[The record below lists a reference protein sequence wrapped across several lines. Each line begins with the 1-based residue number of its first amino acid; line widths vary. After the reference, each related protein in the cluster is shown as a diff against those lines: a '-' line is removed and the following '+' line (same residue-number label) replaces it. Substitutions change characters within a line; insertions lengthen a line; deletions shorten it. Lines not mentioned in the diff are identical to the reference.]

1 MSKVGFI
8 TGTGSGIGASAAKV
22 ALKTGDRVVATG
34 RNVQKLRNALRD
46 VTIAALLTGSCAAYG
61 AQETPIQV
69 AMEDG
74 KTTAQ
79 FNVGDS
85 RCLLVDDEIRCTP
98 VGK

>member
-1 MSKVGFI
+1 MSKVWLSRGA
-8 TGTGSGIGASAAKV
+8 GSGIGASAAKA
-22 ALKTGDRVVATG
+22 ALKAGGRVAATG
-34 RNVQKLRNALRD
+34 KNVQKLRNALRG
-46 VTIAALLTGSCAAYG
+46 VAIAALLAGSCAAY

-74 KTTAQ
+74 KTTAE
-79 FNVGDS
+79 FKVGDS

>member
-1 MSKVGFI
+1 MSKVWFSRGA
-8 TGTGSGIGASAAKV
+8 GSGIGASAVKV
-22 ALKTGDRVVATG
+22 ALKAGDRVVATG
-34 RNVQKLRNALRD
+34 RNVQKLRSALRG
-46 VTIAALLTGSCAAYG
+46 VAIAALLAGSCAAY

-69 AMEDG
+69 AIKDG

-79 FNVGDS
+79 FRVGDS

>member
-1 MSKVGFI
+1 MSKVWFSRAA
-8 TGTGSGIGASAAKV
+8 GSGIGASAVKV
-22 ALKTGDRVVATG
+22 ALKIGDRVVTTG
-34 RNVQKLRNALRD
+34 RNVQNLPNALRG
-46 VTIAALLTGSCAAYG
+46 VAMAALLAGSCAAY

-69 AMEDG
+69 AIKDG

-79 FNVGDS
+79 FRVGGS